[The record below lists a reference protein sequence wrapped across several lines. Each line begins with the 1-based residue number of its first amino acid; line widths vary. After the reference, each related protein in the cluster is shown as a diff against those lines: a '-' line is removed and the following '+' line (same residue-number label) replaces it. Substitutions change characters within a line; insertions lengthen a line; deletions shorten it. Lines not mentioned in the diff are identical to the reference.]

1 MSDWEML
8 TDKNVEM
15 LEEGVDLREEFAQKL
30 KIFQSGLIPEDM
42 RKWQLSAHSAY
53 DELSYRERQV
63 FNRRLNM
70 MTFPH
75 IAEGLNISV
84 SSAKTYWRRALMK
97 CEKFFNVN

>member
-8 TDKNVEM
+8 TDKNREY
-15 LEEGVDLREEFAQKL
+15 LEEGVDLREEFAHKL
-30 KIFQSGLIPEDM
+30 KVFQSGLIPEEM
-42 RKWQLSAHSAY
+42 RKWQLAAHKAY

-75 IAEGLNISV
+75 IAHGLDISV

-97 CEKFFNVN
+97 CEKFFVD

>member
-42 RKWQLSAHSAY
+42 RKWQLAAHDAY
-53 DELSYRERQV
+53 DELSFRERQV

-75 IAEGLNISV
+75 IAEGLDISV